1 MTAFSTFLLALG
13 VATGLIFSRG
23 PGAFTFIY
31 AHWTGIVTAA
41 FVNSLVQGFFVY
53 ARSFRNGSI
62 LALGGNT
69 GHFIYDVSA
78 GVIVVG
84 ENLMYTP

>member
-1 MTAFSTFLLALG
+1 LEVERHANSEMIAFSTFLLTLG
-13 VATGLIFSRG
+13 LATGLIFSRG

-31 AHWTGIVTAA
+31 AHWTGILTAA

-53 ARSFRNGSI
+53 AASFRNGKI

-69 GHFIYDVSA
+69 GNFIYDVSP
-78 GVIVVG
+78 
-84 ENLMYTP
+84 ET